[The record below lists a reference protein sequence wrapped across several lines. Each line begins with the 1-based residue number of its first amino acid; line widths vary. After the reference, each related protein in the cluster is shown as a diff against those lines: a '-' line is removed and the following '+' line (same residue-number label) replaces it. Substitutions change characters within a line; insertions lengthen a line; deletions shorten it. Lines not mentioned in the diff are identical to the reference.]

1 VCEENSV
8 RIIPAALVA
17 ATAAALL
24 ALGAGPAAAE
34 EVTPDHTVAV
44 DGSQTLAQ
52 SWSSSLYNRDM

>member
-1 VCEENSV
+1 M

-34 EVTPDHTVAV
+34 EVTPDRTIAVAS
-44 DGSQTLAQ
+44 SQTLSQ
-52 SWSSSLYNRDM
+52 SGTSSLYNRDM